1 MPVMGGDKD
10 FETSSLFAADCAVA
24 RFGGSDRGGASM
36 EGMELSCASGM
47 EGQGVVCKR

>member
-10 FETSSLFAADCAVA
+10 FETSSLFATDCAVA
-24 RFGGSDRGGASM
+24 RFDGSDGGAAYLD
-36 EGMELSCASGM
+36 GLELSCASGI